1 MMKYT
6 LLLSLLTGLAPT
18 LAHSADVTTCGA
30 GVYCNIP
37 GEYRP
42 ALVFGA
48 GQSGIRSVRNGVRQ
62 NQELIADILS
72 YQLTTDPENLDTRT
86 LGGRIIS
93 PRINKSY
100 DLPVAPFR
108 EALPMPAIGYVLNP
122 ELYSSEEGST
132 TAHLN
137 QISYP
142 QRTVGGDTFKGVKID
157 NFSIKDVDIDLSRFG
172 GSDNSQSIIKICSN
186 IKLDLKTSLELNFK
200 ARDADYQVG
209 VENIDLLIDSNKS
222 EPVCFN
228 ATIDMTTFNV
238 SSIERIGSKPLLQR
252 EDINKAFSN
261 PGLKISVPSTTPL
274 SQLEQGDLNR
284 IAAGYLTPVL
294 AEATVAKM
302 IEDPVILNLRDV
314 LKDQVNTVIA
324 ATLSNQNDRL
334 PEINLPMFNIPNS
347 FLTTT
352 INEHLDGIQALSG
365 NMKCGEFIDRIR
377 NIEYWIKQNPGYRE
391 AATSARLSQFAS
403 SVNRNTHR
411 CKNKDH
417 FNSTLNS
424 LTRLGP
430 ALSPSP
436 QQTEQLLIRQLMNV
450 GENGNLS
457 VEIFIPELCEGNY
470 TSALAG
476 RNQPEGCDNFYSML
490 DLSYINNYLSDQISK
505 GTLCGTNQNGK
516 CGIRMMDNPDEYQG
530 DERPK
535 FSCDDMDSIGISA
548 LGGAN
553 MRATVSLRNC
563 QAKGRRSAINLGLW
577 RLGSFE
583 NTDIQMSYD
592 VKLSRQCS
600 NGKPVC
606 FAVKFRDD
614 LFSYQGE
621 LETASL
627 EGRITD
633 ALKEEMALL
642 EQQFNESLANFPIE
656 DFTAGLEITNLFGG
670 PATETSP
677 GYLGACL
684 KTAGDEGA
692 RSHVCMMATRLLPQ
706 NHPSLARY
714 CQ

>member
-1 MMKYT
+1 MKHA
-6 LLLSLLTGLAPT
+6 LLFNLLMILIVADTSA
-18 LAHSADVTTCGA
+18 ADVSGCAA

-48 GQSGIRSVRNGVRQ
+48 GQSGIRSVRQGVTQ

-72 YQLTTDPENLDTRT
+72 YQLTTDPENLDLRT

-93 PRINKSY
+93 PRVNKSY
-100 DLPVAPFR
+100 DLPVTPFR
-108 EALPMPAIGYVLNP
+108 EPLPMPAVGYVLNP
-122 ELYSSEEGST
+122 ELYSSVEGST
-132 TAHLN
+132 TANLN
-137 QISYP
+137 RLSYP
-142 QRTVGGDTFKGVKID
+142 SRTVGGDTFSGVKID
-157 NFSIKDVDIDLSRFG
+157 NFTLKDLSIDLSRFG
-172 GSDNSQSIIKICSN
+172 QADNSASTIKICGH
-186 IKLDLKTSLELNFK
+186 IKLDLKLSMELNFE
-200 ARDADYQVG
+200 AQGNDYPVG
-209 VENIDLLIDSNKS
+209 LENVDLAIDSKKS
-222 EPVCFN
+222 EKVCFD

-238 SSIERIGSKPLLQR
+238 SSIERIGNKPLLQR
-252 EDINKAFSN
+252 EDINAAFAN
-261 PGLKISVPSTTPL
+261 PNLKISVPATTPL
-274 SQLEQGDLNR
+274 SELAQNDLNR

-294 AEATVAKM
+294 AEPKVASM
-302 IEDPVILNLRDV
+302 IEDPVIINLRDV

-352 INEHLDGIQALSG
+352 INEHIDGINALRG
-365 NMKCGEFIDRIR
+365 NMKCGEFIDRLR
-377 NIEYWIKQNPGYRE
+377 NIEYWIKQNPNYRD
-391 AATSARLSQFAS
+391 AATATRLSNLAS
-403 SVNRNTHR
+403 GVNRQTHE
-411 CKNKDH
+411 CKRKNH
-417 FNSTLNS
+417 FSETLNQLS
-424 LTRLGP
+424 RLAP
-430 ALSPSP
+430 SLSPSP
-436 QQTEQLLIRQLMNV
+436 AQTEQLLIRQLMNV

-476 RNQPEGCDNFYSML
+476 RSPPQGCDNFYSML

-505 GTLCGTNQNGK
+505 GTVCGTNQNGK
-516 CGIRMMDNPDEYQG
+516 CGIRMMDNPDDYQG

-535 FSCDDMDSIGISA
+535 FSCDNMDSIGISA

-621 LETASL
+621 LEEASL

-642 EQQFNESLANFPIE
+642 EQQFNDSLANFPIE

-670 PATETSP
+670 PASETSP
-677 GYLGACL
+677 GYIGACL
-684 KTAGDEGA
+684 KTAGDDGA
-692 RSHVCMMATRLLPQ
+692 RTHVCMMATRLLPQ

-714 CQ
+714 CR